1 MKKLIQIVEST
12 LGNMLGIMGLIGIV
26 LMTVQ
31 VITRYIL
38 KVAFAWSDEFLRTMF
53 IWSYFIGAALIY
65 SAGGIMR
72 LEILDGF
79 LEKHKLKSLYKI
91 VHTLIEAFV
100 CVFSCT
106 MLYRLY
112 FLIQG
117 YIQKGTTSST
127 SSVPAWVLVVGM
139 VVGFAM
145 IAIFA
150 IRNIVRLYRPS
161 AAEKSE

>member
-1 MKKLIQIVEST
+1 MKKTMQVLEAT
-12 LGNMLGIMGLIGIV
+12 LSNLLGVMGLVGII

-53 IWSYFIGAALIY
+53 IWAYFIGAALMY
-65 SAGGIMR
+65 SSGSIMR

-79 LEKHKLKSLYKI
+79 LDRRGLNGIKKI
-91 VHTLIEAFV
+91 AHCLIEVFV

-112 FLIQG
+112 ILIQG
-117 YIQKGTTSST
+117 YIAKGTTSST
-127 SSVPAWVLVVGM
+127 SSTPAWVLVTGM
-139 VVGFAM
+139 VIGFAM
-145 IAIFA
+145 ITFCTV
-150 IRNIVRLYRPS
+150 RNLFRLFRS
-161 AAEKSE
+161 GEKTA